1 MTKICFLHL
10 GFHKTAT
17 TSIQLTCRN
26 NSKLLKK
33 NGIETPNFFN
43 EKNKISANHTRQLRD
58 IFSSSNKKLYNKI
71 KHDQRKPDQS
81 SSLEGTIFEFLRLL
95 HSTDHIFL
103 SGEGI
108 PLFPKESLKRMVY
121 EIEAQE
127 FEIYPFALVRTPY
140 AYLNS
145 ALQQTIKG
153 GKYHP
158 FIGLG
163 ANILQGLQ
171 HDTKN
176 TKLPSSV
183 PAIRKLLDIFDKSI
197 HFYPFKTAT
206 SDPGGPVSF
215 VLKTILK
222 QSNVNKFELATANQS
237 LSNLTTRVKNM
248 LNNELR
254 HIDSG
259 ALKKLIYELDSQ
271 KNSERFLLTRHE
283 FQSIEESFKKI
294 QANMD
299 QLLGDQFTKEKIQF
313 SDTKSLEDINQN
325 LVSLSKGL
333 YKFAVGSN
341 DGKKN

>member
-58 IFSSSNKKLYNKI
+58 IFSPSNKKLYNKI
-71 KHDQRKPDQS
+71 KHDQHKPDQS

-153 GKYHP
+153 GKHHP

-271 KNSERFLLTRHE
+271 KKLRE
-283 FQSIEESFKKI
+283 I
-294 QANMD
+294 
-299 QLLGDQFTKEKIQF
+299 FTH
-313 SDTKSLEDINQN
+313 
-325 LVSLSKGL
+325 
-333 YKFAVGSN
+333 
-341 DGKKN
+341 